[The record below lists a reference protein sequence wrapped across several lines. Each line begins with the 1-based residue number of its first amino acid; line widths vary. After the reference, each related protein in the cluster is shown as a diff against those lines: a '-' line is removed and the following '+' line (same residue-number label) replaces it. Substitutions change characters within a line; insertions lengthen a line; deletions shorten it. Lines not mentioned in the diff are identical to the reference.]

1 MSLGVRVWKSFQEWS
16 VQRSAVRSIAWL
28 GALRGSRMDMIWRL
42 FDTNDVRNW
51 IRVRTAVDLN
61 VIQIAAGVC
70 EQDDL
75 KCAIGICKLEI

>member
-1 MSLGVRVWKSFQEWS
+1 
-16 VQRSAVRSIAWL
+16 
-28 GALRGSRMDMIWRL
+28 MDVIWRL
-42 FDTNDVRNW
+42 FDTNDVWNW

-70 EQDDL
+70 EQDDV